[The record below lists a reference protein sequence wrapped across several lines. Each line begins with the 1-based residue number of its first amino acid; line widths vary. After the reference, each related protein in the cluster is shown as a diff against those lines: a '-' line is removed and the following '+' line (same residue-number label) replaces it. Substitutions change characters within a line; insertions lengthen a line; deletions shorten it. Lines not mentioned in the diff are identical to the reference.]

1 MNIKSGDVKLFSPFY
16 HFLKKIYWKKHIRVD
31 TCISRNF
38 YFAVNVVEK
47 YTFFNSADNVH
58 TKFFFICT
66 MCDLGR
72 RKATGWI

>member
-1 MNIKSGDVKLFSPFY
+1 MNIESGDVKVFSPFY
-16 HFLKKIYWKKHIRVD
+16 HFLKKIYWKKH
-31 TCISRNF
+31 F

>member
-1 MNIKSGDVKLFSPFY
+1 MNIESGDVKVFSPFY
-16 HFLKKIYWKKHIRVD
+16 HFLKKNILEETNIRVD
-31 TCISRNF
+31 ISRNF

-58 TKFFFICT
+58 TNFFSICT